1 MKLKGLKRPSIRTS
15 LIAIFSAL
23 AIIVVAFAYTSVNG
37 LTDLHE
43 GSVEITRSSLPS
55 ILAAKDIKSDMQAIQ
70 AAYFTYITASKPNIM
85 QAAEESVKKLQ
96 GIVKDE
102 VVRAQQL
109 RPNARETELL
119 AIIDKS
125 LTEFTQKGEG
135 VFTLAKMSQ
144 YDEATGV
151 LTGMMEA
158 SEPAFA
164 AMDELVAI
172 ATQNAEAAVASADNT
187 YDKTRFTAFA
197 VIGLVLA
204 LVLGSSIYALISIAK
219 PIKAITAS
227 MTKLAVGDIESA
239 IPYADRT
246 DEIGQMADAV
256 EVFRQAA
263 ITNGRLELEAERNR
277 EIAEFDRKR
286 LTEEADAAADRRLR
300 DATSAL
306 ADGLTR
312 LAAGD
317 LSFQLLEPMS
327 PDFEA
332 LRRDLNSAV
341 LQLRDTLTSVSIAA
355 GAMNDGSR
363 EISVSTDNL
372 SRRTEQQAASLEET
386 AAALDE
392 ITANVANS
400 SKRAEEARAI
410 VSEATASATRSAK
423 IVADAVEAMRRIANS
438 SSQIGNI
445 IGVIDEIAFQ
455 TNLLALNAGVEA
467 ARAGEAGK
475 GFAVVAQEVRELAQR
490 SAKAAKEIKELIRKS
505 GEEVES
511 GVLLVHATGDAL
523 NAIEGHVSEIN
534 HRVLSIATSASE
546 QAMGL
551 GEVNAAVNQMDQ
563 VTQQNAGMV
572 EETSAASAILA
583 SEATHLHELVS
594 QFNLGQAEAADGQQS
609 GRPAVV
615 LQGMKPGERL
625 VA

>member
-1 MKLKGLKRPSIRTS
+1 MKLKRLKQPSIRTS

-70 AAYFTYITASKPNIM
+70 AAYFTYITASKPDIM

-96 GIVKDE
+96 GVAKDE
-102 VVRAQQL
+102 VLRAQQL
-109 RPNARETELL
+109 GPNAREIELL

-125 LTEFTQKGEG
+125 LNEFSQKGEG

-172 ATQNAEAAVASADNT
+172 ATQNAEAAVVSADNT
-187 YDKTRFTAFA
+187 YGKTRFTAFA
-197 VIGLVLA
+197 VIGLVLS

-227 MTKLAVGDIESA
+227 MTKLAVGDTESV

-246 DEIGQMADAV
+246 DEIGQMAGAV

-263 ITNGRLELEAERNR
+263 IANRRLELEAERNR
-277 EIAEFDRKR
+277 EIAEVDRKR
-286 LTEEADAAADRRLR
+286 LTQEADAAADKRLR

-317 LSFQLLEPMS
+317 LNFQLLEPMS

-372 SRRTEQQAASLEET
+372 SRRTEQQAASLEQT

-392 ITANVANS
+392 ITVNVANS
-400 SKRAEEARAI
+400 SKRAEEARSI

-423 IVADAVEAMRRIANS
+423 IVADAVEAMRRIESS
-438 SSQIGNI
+438 SSQIVSI

-490 SAKAAKEIKELIRKS
+490 SAKAAKEIKDLIRKS
-505 GEEVES
+505 GQEVEN
-511 GVLLVHATGDAL
+511 GVLLVRATGDAL
-523 NAIEGHVSEIN
+523 NAIEGHVTEIN

-583 SEATHLHELVS
+583 SEATHLHQLVS
-594 QFNLGQAEAADGQQS
+594 QFNLGDAETADDQRF
-609 GRPAVV
+609 GRPVAVM
-615 LQGMKPGERL
+615 QGIKSKGRL

>member
-1 MKLKGLKRPSIRTS
+1 MKLKRLKQPSIRTS

-70 AAYFTYITASKPNIM
+70 AAYFTYITASKPDIM

-96 GIVKDE
+96 GVAKDE
-102 VVRAQQL
+102 VLRAQQL
-109 RPNARETELL
+109 GPNAREIELL

-125 LTEFTQKGEG
+125 LTEFSQKGEG

-187 YDKTRFTAFA
+187 YGKTRFTAFA
-197 VIGLVLA
+197 VIGLVLS

-227 MTKLAVGDIESA
+227 MTKLAVGDTESV

-246 DEIGQMADAV
+246 DEIGQMAGAV

-263 ITNGRLELEAERNR
+263 IANRRLELEAERNR
-277 EIAEFDRKR
+277 EIAEVDRKR
-286 LTEEADAAADRRLR
+286 LTQEADAAADKRLR

-317 LSFQLLEPMS
+317 LNFQLLEPMS

-372 SRRTEQQAASLEET
+372 SRRTEQQAASLEQT

-392 ITANVANS
+392 ITVNVANS
-400 SKRAEEARAI
+400 SKRAEEARSI

-423 IVADAVEAMRRIANS
+423 IVADAVEAMRRIESS
-438 SSQIGNI
+438 SSQIVSI

-490 SAKAAKEIKELIRKS
+490 SAKAAKEIKDLIRKS
-505 GEEVES
+505 GQEVEN
-511 GVLLVHATGDAL
+511 GVLLVRATGDAL
-523 NAIEGHVSEIN
+523 NAIEGHVTEIN

-583 SEATHLHELVS
+583 SEATHLHQLVS
-594 QFNLGQAEAADGQQS
+594 QFNLGDAETADDQRS
-609 GRPAVV
+609 GRPVAVM
-615 LQGMKPGERL
+615 QGIKSKGRL

>member
-1 MKLKGLKRPSIRTS
+1 MKLKRLKQPSIRTS

-37 LTDLHE
+37 LTDLRE

-70 AAYFTYITASKPNIM
+70 AAYFTYITASKPDIM

-96 GIVKDE
+96 GVAKDE
-102 VVRAQQL
+102 VLRAQQL
-109 RPNARETELL
+109 GPNAREIELL

-125 LTEFTQKGEG
+125 LTEFSQKGEG

-172 ATQNAEAAVASADNT
+172 ATQNAEAAVVSADNT
-187 YDKTRFTAFA
+187 YGKTRFTAFA
-197 VIGLVLA
+197 VIGLVLS

-227 MTKLAVGDIESA
+227 MTKLAVGDTESA

-246 DEIGQMADAV
+246 DEIGQMAGAV

-263 ITNGRLELEAERNR
+263 IANRRLELEAERNR
-277 EIAEFDRKR
+277 EIAEVDRKR
-286 LTEEADAAADRRLR
+286 LTQEADAAADKRLR

-317 LSFQLLEPMS
+317 LNFQLLEPMS

-372 SRRTEQQAASLEET
+372 SRRTEQQAASLEQT

-392 ITANVANS
+392 ITVNVANS
-400 SKRAEEARAI
+400 SKRAEEARSI

-423 IVADAVEAMRRIANS
+423 IVADAVEAMRRIESS
-438 SSQIGNI
+438 SSQIVSI

-490 SAKAAKEIKELIRKS
+490 SAKAAKEIKDLIRKS
-505 GEEVES
+505 GQEVEN
-511 GVLLVHATGDAL
+511 GVLLVRATGDAL
-523 NAIEGHVSEIN
+523 NAIEGHVTEIN

-583 SEATHLHELVS
+583 SEATHLHQLVS
-594 QFNLGQAEAADGQQS
+594 QFNLGDAETADDQRF
-609 GRPAVV
+609 GRPVAVM
-615 LQGMKPGERL
+615 QGIKSKGRL

>member
-1 MKLKGLKRPSIRTS
+1 MKLKRLKQPSIRTS

-23 AIIVVAFAYTSVNG
+23 AIIVVTFAYTSVNG

-70 AAYFTYITASKPNIM
+70 AAYFTYITASKPDIM

-96 GIVKDE
+96 GVAKDE
-102 VVRAQQL
+102 VLRAQQL
-109 RPNARETELL
+109 GPNAREIELL

-125 LTEFTQKGEG
+125 LTEFSQKGEG

-151 LTGMMEA
+151 LTSMMEA

-172 ATQNAEAAVASADNT
+172 ATQNAEAAVVSADNT
-187 YDKTRFTAFA
+187 YGKTRFTAFA
-197 VIGLVLA
+197 VIGLVLS

-227 MTKLAVGDIESA
+227 MTKLAVGDTESV

-246 DEIGQMADAV
+246 DEIGQMAGAV

-263 ITNGRLELEAERNR
+263 IANRRLELEAERNR
-277 EIAEFDRKR
+277 EIAEVDRKR
-286 LTEEADAAADRRLR
+286 LTQEADAAADKRLR

-317 LSFQLLEPMS
+317 LNFQLLEPMS

-372 SRRTEQQAASLEET
+372 SRRTEQQAASLEQT

-392 ITANVANS
+392 ITVNVANS
-400 SKRAEEARAI
+400 SKRAEEARSI

-423 IVADAVEAMRRIANS
+423 IVADAVEAMRRIESS
-438 SSQIGNI
+438 SSQIVSI

-490 SAKAAKEIKELIRKS
+490 SAKAAKEIKDLIRKS
-505 GEEVES
+505 GQEVEN
-511 GVLLVHATGDAL
+511 GVLLVRATGDAL
-523 NAIEGHVSEIN
+523 NAIEGHVTEIN

-583 SEATHLHELVS
+583 SEATHLHQLVS
-594 QFNLGQAEAADGQQS
+594 QFNLGDAETADDQRS
-609 GRPAVV
+609 GRPVAVM
-615 LQGMKPGERL
+615 QGIKSKGRL

>member
-1 MKLKGLKRPSIRTS
+1 MKLKRLKQPSIRTS

-70 AAYFTYITASKPNIM
+70 AAYFTYITASKPDIM

-96 GIVKDE
+96 GVAKDE
-102 VVRAQQL
+102 VLRAQQL
-109 RPNARETELL
+109 GPNAREIELL

-125 LTEFTQKGEG
+125 LTEFSQKGEG

-172 ATQNAEAAVASADNT
+172 ATQNAEAAVVSADNT
-187 YDKTRFTAFA
+187 YGKTRFTAFA
-197 VIGLVLA
+197 VIGLVLS

-227 MTKLAVGDIESA
+227 MTKLAVGDTESA

-246 DEIGQMADAV
+246 DEIGQMAGAV

-263 ITNGRLELEAERNR
+263 IANRRLELEAERNR
-277 EIAEFDRKR
+277 EIAEVDRKR
-286 LTEEADAAADRRLR
+286 LTQEADAAADKRLR

-317 LSFQLLEPMS
+317 LNFQLLEPMS

-372 SRRTEQQAASLEET
+372 SRRTEQQAASLEQT

-392 ITANVANS
+392 ITVNVANS
-400 SKRAEEARAI
+400 SKRAEEARSI

-423 IVADAVEAMRRIANS
+423 IVADAVEAMRRIESS
-438 SSQIGNI
+438 SSQIVSI

-490 SAKAAKEIKELIRKS
+490 SAKAAKEIKDLIRKS
-505 GEEVES
+505 GQEVEN
-511 GVLLVHATGDAL
+511 GVLLVRATGDAL
-523 NAIEGHVSEIN
+523 NAIEGHVTEIN

-583 SEATHLHELVS
+583 SEATHLHQLVS
-594 QFNLGQAEAADGQQS
+594 QFNLGDAETADDQRF
-609 GRPAVV
+609 GRPVAVM
-615 LQGMKPGERL
+615 QGIKSKGRL

>member
-1 MKLKGLKRPSIRTS
+1 
-15 LIAIFSAL
+15 
-23 AIIVVAFAYTSVNG
+23 
-37 LTDLHE
+37 
-43 GSVEITRSSLPS
+43 
-55 ILAAKDIKSDMQAIQ
+55 
-70 AAYFTYITASKPNIM
+70 
-85 QAAEESVKKLQ
+85 
-96 GIVKDE
+96 
-102 VVRAQQL
+102 
-109 RPNARETELL
+109 
-119 AIIDKS
+119 
-125 LTEFTQKGEG
+125 
-135 VFTLAKMSQ
+135 
-144 YDEATGV
+144 
-151 LTGMMEA
+151 MMEA

-187 YDKTRFTAFA
+187 YGKTRFTAFA
-197 VIGLVLA
+197 VIGLVLS

-227 MTKLAVGDIESA
+227 MTKLAVGDTESV

-246 DEIGQMADAV
+246 DEIGQMAGAV

-263 ITNGRLELEAERNR
+263 IANRRLELEAERNR
-277 EIAEFDRKR
+277 EIAEVDRKR
-286 LTEEADAAADRRLR
+286 LTQEADAAADKRLR

-317 LSFQLLEPMS
+317 LNFQLLEPMS

-372 SRRTEQQAASLEET
+372 SRRTEQQAASLEQT

-392 ITANVANS
+392 ITVNVANS
-400 SKRAEEARAI
+400 SKRAEEARSI

-423 IVADAVEAMRRIANS
+423 IVADAVEAMRRIESS
-438 SSQIGNI
+438 SSQIVSI

-490 SAKAAKEIKELIRKS
+490 SAKAAKEIKDLIRKS
-505 GEEVES
+505 GQEVEN
-511 GVLLVHATGDAL
+511 GVLLVRATGDAL
-523 NAIEGHVSEIN
+523 NAIEGHVTEIN

-583 SEATHLHELVS
+583 SEATHLHQLVS
-594 QFNLGQAEAADGQQS
+594 QFNLGDAETADDQRS
-609 GRPAVV
+609 GRPVAVM
-615 LQGMKPGERL
+615 QGIKSKGRL

>member
-1 MKLKGLKRPSIRTS
+1 MKRKRLKRPSIRAS
-15 LIAIFSAL
+15 LIAIFSAV

-70 AAYFTYITASKPNIM
+70 TAYFTYITASKPDIM
-85 QAAEESVKKLQ
+85 QAAEESVKRLQ
-96 GIVKDE
+96 GVAKEE
-102 VVRAQQL
+102 VARAQQL
-109 RPNARETELL
+109 GPNAREAELL

-125 LTEFTQKGEG
+125 LGEFTQKGEG

-158 SEPAFA
+158 SKPAFA

-204 LVLGSSIYALISIAK
+204 LVLGSSLYALISIAK

-227 MTKLAVGDIESA
+227 MTKLAVGDTESV

-246 DEIGQMADAV
+246 DEIGRMAGAV

-263 ITNGRLELEAERNR
+263 IANRRLELEAERNR
-277 EIAEFDRKR
+277 EIAEVDRKR

-392 ITANVANS
+392 ITVNVANS
-400 SKRAEEARAI
+400 SKRAEEARSI
-410 VSEATASATRSAK
+410 VSDATASATRSAK
-423 IVADAVEAMRRIANS
+423 IVADAVEAMRRIENS
-438 SSQIGNI
+438 SSQIVNI

-505 GEEVES
+505 GQEVEN
-511 GVLLVHATGDAL
+511 GVLLVRATGDAL
-523 NAIEGHVSEIN
+523 NAIEGHVTEIN

-594 QFNLGQAEAADGQQS
+594 QFNLGEAEAVDDQRFGS
-609 GRPAVV
+609 PVAVV
-615 LQGMKPGERL
+615 QGVKPRSRL

>member
-1 MKLKGLKRPSIRTS
+1 MKQPSIRTS

-70 AAYFTYITASKPNIM
+70 AAYFTYITASKPDIM

-96 GIVKDE
+96 GVAKDE
-102 VVRAQQL
+102 VLRAQQL
-109 RPNARETELL
+109 GPNAREIELL

-125 LTEFTQKGEG
+125 LTEFSQKGEG

-187 YDKTRFTAFA
+187 YGKTRFTAFA
-197 VIGLVLA
+197 VIGLVLS

-227 MTKLAVGDIESA
+227 MTKLAVGDTESV

-246 DEIGQMADAV
+246 DEIGQMAGAV

-263 ITNGRLELEAERNR
+263 IANRRLELEAERNR
-277 EIAEFDRKR
+277 EIAEVDRKR
-286 LTEEADAAADRRLR
+286 LTQEADAAADKRLR

-317 LSFQLLEPMS
+317 LNFQLLEPMS

-372 SRRTEQQAASLEET
+372 SRRTEQQAASLEQT

-392 ITANVANS
+392 ITVNVANS
-400 SKRAEEARAI
+400 SKRAEEARSI

-423 IVADAVEAMRRIANS
+423 IVADAVEAMRRIESS
-438 SSQIGNI
+438 SSQIVSI

-490 SAKAAKEIKELIRKS
+490 SAKAAKEIKDLIRKS
-505 GEEVES
+505 GQEVEN
-511 GVLLVHATGDAL
+511 GVLLVRATGDAL
-523 NAIEGHVSEIN
+523 NAIEGHVTEIN

-583 SEATHLHELVS
+583 SEATHLHQLVS
-594 QFNLGQAEAADGQQS
+594 QFNLGDAETADDQRS
-609 GRPAVV
+609 GRPVAVM
-615 LQGMKPGERL
+615 QGIKSKGRL